1 MSKLLGTSMF
11 SSINNITLFQINQ
24 VSSRSDWRKI
34 SIMPVEGRLGYLSD
48 HEIKDHARS
57 QSGRFAPVRRNM
69 LPGQQMYK
77 YLLVKMENVAFIG
90 N

>member
-1 MSKLLGTSMF
+1 
-11 SSINNITLFQINQ
+11 
-24 VSSRSDWRKI
+24 
-34 SIMPVEGRLGYLSD
+34 MPVEGRLGYLSD